1 MHLVSLVAF
10 GCTRLRNQSLRVN
23 KPFDY
28 LKCNTLWD
36 YLDSDKIP
44 VVMVT

>member
-1 MHLVSLVAF
+1 M
-10 GCTRLRNQSLRVN
+10 LRNQSLRVN

-36 YLDSDKIP
+36 YLESDKIP
-44 VVMVT
+44 VVMARLSRLGLGMR